1 MRLIHLFTA
10 VLVISG
16 TLAGYGYYD
25 SFTTGTPIGGV
36 TSLATALGGLK
47 AQPLGGPSE
56 VFMNPAGLGLL
67 QDFSLSV
74 DGGAL
79 RWTETVNGDIVTN
92 RGGEALGAAALAIA
106 VPLEPLVLAAGIA
119 KIADFDYAGTH
130 NSFNSYTGDL
140 DSVEVAYVTGSQW
153 EYLAGISGRLSDG
166 FSAGLSGGVRR
177 INAEYDYYFSDRTF
191 GGVDSTAQWTV
202 SEGEFCWHGGLVTT
216 SELASAGVS
225 YTSGTDYFHPVLAF
239 GGSVV
244 SPHINNTRT
253 GFEAEIGRP
262 FDRNDFTGKLFIE
275 SPLTARFDIRAS
287 VLFNEGYRASR
298 TSVGFGL
305 GGGYSF
311 DALDLS
317 VGCLVNSRSR
327 SGSAFPSEDAES
339 VEDSSISLVF
349 GSIFRL

>member
-1 MRLIHLFTA
+1 MRFIHIFTA
-10 VLVISG
+10 VLVVSG
-16 TLAGYGYYD
+16 TLFGYGYYD
-25 SFTTGTPIGGV
+25 SFTTGTPTGGL
-36 TSLATALGGLK
+36 TSRATALGGLK
-47 AQPLGGPSE
+47 AQPLGGPSDI
-56 VFMNPAGLGLL
+56 FMNPGALGLL
-67 QDFSLSV
+67 EDVSV
-74 DGGAL
+74 SIDGGAL

-92 RGGEALGAAALAIA
+92 RGGEALGAAAWA
-106 VPLEPLVLAAGIA
+106 VAFPLESLVLAAGVA
-119 KIADFDYAGTH
+119 KAAEFDYAGTH
-130 NSFNSYTGDL
+130 NSFNTYSGHL
-140 DSVEVAYVTGSQW
+140 DSVEVAYVSGSQW
-153 EYLAGISGRLSDG
+153 EYLAGISGRITEGIGAG
-166 FSAGLSGGVRR
+166 FSGGLRTV
-177 INAEYDYYFSDRTF
+177 NADYDYYFSDRTY

-202 SEGEFCWHGGLVTT
+202 SEADFCWHGGLVTT

-244 SPHINNTRT
+244 SPHIGDTRT

-262 FDRNDFTGKLFIE
+262 FDKNDFTGKLFIE
-275 SPLTARFDIRAS
+275 SPLTTRFDIRAA

-305 GGGYSF
+305 GGGYNLGS
-311 DALDLS
+311 LDVS

-349 GSIFRL
+349 GSVYRF